1 MYKKIIAVVISVM
14 IMALSLF
21 FMFSSPK
28 NYSENENRYL
38 SKFPKFNFD
47 DLIDSLGFQ
56 PLGYDNKKEVMIRL
70 ARIFPQEAQKAL
82 NAVAFFIKPIFERIN
97 NKLRPE
103 IERE

>member
-1 MYKKIIAVVISVM
+1 
-14 IMALSLF
+14 
-21 FMFSSPK
+21 
-28 NYSENENRYL
+28 
-38 SKFPKFNFD
+38 
-47 DLIDSLGFQ
+47 
-56 PLGYDNKKEVMIRL
+56 MIRL